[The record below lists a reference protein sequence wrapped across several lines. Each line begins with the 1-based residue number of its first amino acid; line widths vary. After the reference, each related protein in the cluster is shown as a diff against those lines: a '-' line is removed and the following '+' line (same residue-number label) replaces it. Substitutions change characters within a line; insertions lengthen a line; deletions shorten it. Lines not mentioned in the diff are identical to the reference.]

1 MGNDE
6 LARLKWLCRRGAR
19 ELDIAL
25 DHWLENR
32 YPNASNEERVAF
44 VALLEM
50 EDPRLFDLLLGNAEA
65 ADAAQ
70 REVVAQLRGGQSGNN
85 VE

>member
-1 MGNDE
+1 MENDE

-25 DHWLENR
+25 DHWLKYR
-32 YPNASNEERVAF
+32 YPNASEKERAAF
-44 VALLEM
+44 AALLEM
-50 EDPRLFDLLLGNAEA
+50 EDPQLFDLLLGNAEA

-70 REVVAQLRGGQSGNN
+70 REVVARLRGGQSGND